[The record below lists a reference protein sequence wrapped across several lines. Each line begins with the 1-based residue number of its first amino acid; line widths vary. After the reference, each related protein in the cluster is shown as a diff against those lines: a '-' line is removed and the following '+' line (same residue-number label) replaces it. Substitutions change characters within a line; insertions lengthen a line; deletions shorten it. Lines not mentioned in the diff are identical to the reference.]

1 MRSCCYIFLFI
12 SFGLIL
18 TTAKSQTSS
27 NPSSDKPNILLIL
40 VDDLSWSAI
49 TPYGNQYQDMPH
61 LTRLV
66 SEGMRFTDAYVTPQC
81 TPTRA
86 SLLTGQHTARNEMW
100 HVIPGYGY
108 PYAKMREPTFRRNL
122 PRGTYTLGKALQD
135 QGYTT
140 ALLGK
145 WHLTANDD
153 GHYLYLYDQ
162 GKAYYGFDYVNPR
175 QNPENYANSGDKG
188 VQFLTDEAIQF
199 MESSVEDQQPFF
211 VYLSHHSIHTKV
223 YAPDSLVA
231 QYKSQG
237 WPLEKRQIE
246 KVSFP
251 SNAVY
256 LAALKHLD
264 NSVGQLLYAIEQL
277 SIEENTVVIF
287 LSDNGGDDSQFEN
300 YPLRYGKGSAY
311 EGGIRVPL
319 IVKYPKLIKRGTASN
334 EPVHVVDIYP
344 TLLDL
349 ARGKA
354 KEDHP
359 LDGLSLRPL
368 LTQQGNLNRDALY
381 WYMPLYDAQWGAT
394 PSAVIREGSYKL
406 IHFFGDHIDLENGGA
421 YITEAKTVLYNLEK
435 DISETTDLSGEMPER
450 VSEMKD
456 KLLHWIDKMGA
467 ELPTL
472 NPDYNPDSAL
482 VSKPGGR
489 FKL

>member
-1 MRSCCYIFLFI
+1 MRACYFTFFI
-12 SFGLIL
+12 AFFGLTS
-18 TTAKSQTSS
+18 TTTKAIT
-27 NPSSDKPNILLIL
+27 NPDKPNILLIL
-40 VDDLSWSAI
+40 IDDLSWGAI
-49 TPYGNQYQDMPH
+49 TPYGNKYQDMPNISQ
-61 LTRLV
+61 LAT
-66 SEGMRFTDAYVTPQC
+66 EGMMFTDAYVTPQC

-86 SLLTGQHTARNEMW
+86 SLLTGQHSARNEMW

-122 PRGTYTLGKALQD
+122 PRSTYTLGKALQD

-145 WHLTANDD
+145 WHLTANED

-175 QNPENYANSGDKG
+175 QDPENYANRGDKG
-188 VQFLTDEAIQF
+188 VQFLTTEAAQF
-199 MESSVEDQQPFF
+199 MEKSVQDQQPFF
-211 VYLSHHSIHTKV
+211 IYLSHHSIHTRV
-223 YAPDSLVA
+223 HAPDSLVA

-264 NSVGQLLYAIEQL
+264 NSVGQLLHAIEQL
-277 SIEENTVVIF
+277 GVEENTVVIF

-319 IVKYPKLIKRGTASN
+319 IVKYPELIEGESVSH

-349 ARGKA
+349 AGEKA
-354 KEDHP
+354 KEDHL

-368 LTQQGNLNRDALY
+368 LTQQGSLNRDALY

-394 PSAVIREGSYKL
+394 PSAAIRKGPFKL
-406 IHFFGDHIDLENGGA
+406 IHYFGDHIDLEDGGA
-421 YITEAKTVLYNLEK
+421 YIPEAKTVLYNLEN
-435 DISETTDLSGEMPER
+435 DLSETTDLSGKMPER

-456 KLLHWIDKMGA
+456 QLLHWINGIGV

-472 NPDYNPDSAL
+472 NPNYNPDSVL

>member
-1 MRSCCYIFLFI
+1 M
-12 SFGLIL
+12 
-18 TTAKSQTSS
+18 
-27 NPSSDKPNILLIL
+27 PNI
-40 VDDLSWSAI
+40 
-49 TPYGNQYQDMPH
+49 NQ
-61 LTRLV
+61 LAA
-66 SEGMRFTDAYVTPQC
+66 EGMSFTDAYVTPQC

-122 PRGTYTLGKALQD
+122 PRSTYTLGKALQD

-162 GKAYYGFDYVNPR
+162 GKSYYGFDYVNPR
-175 QNPENYANSGDKG
+175 QDPENYANRGDKG
-188 VQFLTDEAIQF
+188 VQFLTTEAAQF
-199 MESSVEDQQPFF
+199 MEKSVKEQQPFF
-211 VYLSHHSIHTKV
+211 IYLSHHSIHTRV
-223 YAPDSLVA
+223 HAPDSLVA
-231 QYKSQG
+231 QYKSRG

-264 NSVGQLLYAIEQL
+264 NSVGQLLHAIEKL
-277 SIEENTVVIF
+277 GIEENTVVIF

-319 IVKYPKLIKRGTASN
+319 IAKYPKLIEGESVSH

-349 ARGKA
+349 AGGKV
-354 KEDHP
+354 KEDHL
-359 LDGLSLRPL
+359 LDGFSLRPL
-368 LTQQGNLNRDALY
+368 LTQQDSLNRDALY

-394 PSAVIREGSYKL
+394 PSAVIRKGPYKL
-406 IHFFGDHIDLENGGA
+406 IHYFGDHIDLEDGGA
-421 YITEAKTVLYNLEK
+421 YIPEAKTVLYNLEH
-435 DISETTDLSGEMPER
+435 DLSETTDLSAEMPER
-450 VSEMKD
+450 VSELKD
-456 KLLHWIDKMGA
+456 KLLNWIDKIGV
-467 ELPTL
+467 ELPTV
-472 NPDYNPDSAL
+472 NPNYNPDSAL
-482 VSKPGGR
+482 VNKPGGR